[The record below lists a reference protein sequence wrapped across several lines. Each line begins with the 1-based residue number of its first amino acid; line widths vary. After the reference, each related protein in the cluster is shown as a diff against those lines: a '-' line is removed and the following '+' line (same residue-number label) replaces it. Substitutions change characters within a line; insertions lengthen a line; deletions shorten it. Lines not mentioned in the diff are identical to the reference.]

1 MKCVSKEWYK
11 GEQYRCVLASDTVPA
26 VLPTDGT
33 NVDGMEDYETFA
45 PLSMLYVVGKAEHKE
60 YGTDESGT
68 FVAQRGEGMSMND
81 EILRALLM

>member
-45 PLSMLYVVGKAEHKE
+45 PLSMLYVVGEAEHKV
-60 YGTDESGT
+60 YVADESGK
-68 FVAQRGEGMSMND
+68 FVAQ
-81 EILRALLM
+81 